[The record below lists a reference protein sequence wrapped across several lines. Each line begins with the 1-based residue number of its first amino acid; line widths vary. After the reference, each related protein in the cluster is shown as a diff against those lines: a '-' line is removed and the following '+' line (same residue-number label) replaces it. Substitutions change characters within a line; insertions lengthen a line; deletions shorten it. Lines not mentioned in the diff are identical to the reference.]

1 MPRDSGAGYDFE
13 DIRDH
18 YLKLLFGI
26 DPVELRSEDVERYYA
41 VSRVVSGEVMQRVFS
56 EWRSASSHCAGA
68 LVWFFKDLWPGAGWG
83 IVDSIGKPKAAYWF
97 LKRAWA
103 PQAIRITDEG
113 LDGLRLHLINETP
126 EPVEVDVELEL
137 LREGRIAT
145 GVAKVSRELSAR
157 STTSLQGDALLGYFS
172 DSTCAYRFGPP
183 KYDVIVARLRRRATQ
198 HVLSEDFY
206 FPCGL
211 ALPRQRNAAVK
222 AAAEWHRDGRV
233 IVTLSSD
240 VFLQAL
246 NIACKDFTP
255 DDNYFHVAPKQ
266 ERRVTF
272 SPASDEATSFKA
284 QFEAL
289 NLSEIISVRAER

>member
-1 MPRDSGAGYDFE
+1 LDFE

-26 DPVELRSEDVERYYA
+26 DPIALRSEDVERYYA
-41 VSRVVSGEVMQRVFS
+41 LSRVVSGEVMQRVFA
-56 EWRSASSHCAGA
+56 EWRSASSGCAGA

-83 IVDSIGKPKAAYWF
+83 IVDSTGRPKAAYWF

-113 LDGLRLHLINETP
+113 LDGLQLHLINEAP
-126 EPVEVDVELEL
+126 EPLEVDVELEL
-137 LREGRIAT
+137 LQEGRIAT
-145 GVAKVSRELSAR
+145 GAAKVSRELAAR
-157 STTSLQGDALLGYFS
+157 STISLQGDALLGYFS

-183 KYDVIVARLRRRATQ
+183 KYDVVIARLRRRGTGR
-198 HVLSEDFY
+198 VLSEDFY

-211 ALPRQRNAAVK
+211 ALSRQRNTAVK
-222 AAAEWHRDGRV
+222 AVAEWQRDGRV

-240 VFLQAL
+240 AFLQAL

-255 DDNYFHVAPKQ
+255 DDNYFHLAPNQ
-266 ERRVTF
+266 ERRITF
-272 SPASDEATSFKA
+272 TAASEEATSFRA

-289 NLSEIISVRAER
+289 NLAQTISVRAER